1 MGRVLSLD
9 PGTVRCGVA
18 LSDSGRTMAFPRPA
32 LAAGA
37 GLVARVAALV
47 ADEAVETVVVGRPVA
62 LSGRSTPSTSL
73 ADELCRELR
82 AALVGVEVVAFD
94 ERLST
99 VEAGRRLAGAGR
111 RAREAREAIDSAA
124 AVVVLEAYLGGPRG

>member
-18 LSDSGRTMAFPRPA
+18 LSDSARTMAFPRPA
-32 LAAGA
+32 LPGGE
-37 GLVARVAALV
+37 GLVARVVTLV
-47 ADEAVETVVVGRPVA
+47 ADEGVETVLVGRPVA
-62 LSGRSTPSTSL
+62 LSGRVTASTSL
-73 ADELCRELR
+73 ADDLCRDLR
-82 AALVGVEVVAFD
+82 EALAGVEVVAVD

-124 AVVVLEAYLGGPRG
+124 AVVVLEAFLGGERG

>member
-18 LSDSGRTMAFPRPA
+18 LSDSARTMAFPRPA
-32 LAAGA
+32 LATG
-37 GLVARVAALV
+37 GDLVARVADLV
-47 ADEAVETVVVGRPVA
+47 VEEAVETVLVGRPVA
-62 LSGRSTPSTSL
+62 LSGRATASTSL
-73 ADELCRELR
+73 ADELCRDLR
-82 AALVGVEVVAFD
+82 DALVGIEVVAVD

-111 RAREAREAIDSAA
+111 RQREAREVIDSAA

>member
-18 LSDSGRTMAFPRPA
+18 LSDSARTMAFPRPA
-32 LAAGA
+32 LAAGE
-37 GLVARVAALV
+37 GLVGRIAALV
-47 ADEAVETVVVGRPVA
+47 ADEAVATVVVGRPVA
-62 LSGRSTPSTSL
+62 LSGRATTSTAL
-73 ADELCRELR
+73 ADELCRDLR
-82 AALVGVEVVAFD
+82 AALADVEVVAFD
-94 ERLST
+94 ERLTT

>member
-9 PGTVRCGVA
+9 PGRVRCGVA
-18 LSDSGRTMAFPRPA
+18 LSDSARTMAFPRPA
-32 LAAGA
+32 LAGGD

-47 ADEAVETVVVGRPVA
+47 ADEGVETVVVGRPVA
-62 LSGRSTPSTSL
+62 LSGRTTASTAL
-73 ADELCRELR
+73 ADALWRDLRE
-82 AALVGVEVVAFD
+82 ALDGVEVVAVD

-111 RAREAREAIDSAA
+111 RAREARAVIDSAA
-124 AVVVLEAYLGGPRG
+124 AVVVLESYLGGERG

>member
-18 LSDSGRTMAFPRPA
+18 LSDSARTMAFPRPA
-32 LAAGA
+32 LAAGE
-37 GLVARVAALV
+37 GLVGRIAALV
-47 ADEAVETVVVGRPVA
+47 ADEAVATVVVGRPVA
-62 LSGRSTPSTSL
+62 LSGRATTSTAL
-73 ADELCRELR
+73 ADELCRDLR
-82 AALVGVEVVAFD
+82 AALAGIEVVAFD
-94 ERLST
+94 ERLTT
-99 VEAGRRLAGAGR
+99 VEAGRRLALSGR